1 MNGMNGSAIQYI
13 VALSG
18 VTFADGASS
27 NPFNIGATGRWLNV
41 LAVANSA
48 QTVFNVERSATSNG
62 TFNPVGLSIA
72 PAASG
77 LTVRGMPLQSSAT
90 WYKLSYDNTGGS
102 TTATVIFEVQGQR
115 DVPIRT
121 QATGTTVLSDVIV

>member
-1 MNGMNGSAIQYI
+1 MNGLNGSAIKYV

-27 NPFNIGATGRWLNV
+27 NPFNIGDTGRWLNV

-48 QTVFNVERSATSNG
+48 QTVFKVLRSATSNG
-62 TFNPVGLSIA
+62 TFNETGLSLA
-72 PAASG
+72 PVASG
-77 LTVRGMPLQSSAT
+77 LTVRSMPLQSSAT

-115 DVPIRT
+115 NVPIAT
-121 QATGTTVLSDVIV
+121 QDTNTTVLSDWVV

>member
-27 NPFNIGATGRWLNV
+27 NPFNIGATGRFLNV

-48 QTVFNVERSATSNG
+48 QAVLKVARSATSNG
-62 TFNPVGLSIA
+62 TFNETGLSIA
-72 PAASG
+72 PTASK
-77 LTVRGMPLQSSAT
+77 LTVRSMPLQSSAT
-90 WYKLSYDNTGGS
+90 WYQLWYDNTGGS

-115 DVPIRT
+115 TVPVET
-121 QATGTTVLSDVIV
+121 QDTNTVVLSDVIA